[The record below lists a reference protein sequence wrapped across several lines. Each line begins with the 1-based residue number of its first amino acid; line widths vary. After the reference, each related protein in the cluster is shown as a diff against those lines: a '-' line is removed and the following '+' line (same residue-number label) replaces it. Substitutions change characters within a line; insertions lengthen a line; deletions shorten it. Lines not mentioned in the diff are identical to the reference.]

1 VALGEQELH
10 TVSEQLGSPVFNGTG
25 TAYRF
30 RTARFPRFL
39 VEQELLTI
47 SEQLGSPVFT
57 GTGTAYCFRTAGF
70 PGFKWNRYCLLF
82 QNSWVPRFLVEQELL
97 TVSEQL
103 GSPVFSGTGT
113 AYRFRTAGFP
123 GF

>member
-1 VALGEQELH
+1 VEQERL
-10 TVSEQLGSPVFNGTG
+10 TVSEQLGSPVFNGKG

-30 RTARFPRFL
+30 RTAGFPRFL
-39 VEQELLTI
+39 
-47 SEQLGSPVFT
+47 
-57 GTGTAYCFRTAGF
+57 A
-70 PGFKWNRYCLLF
+70 
-82 QNSWVPRFLVEQELL
+82 EQELL

-103 GSPVFSGTGT
+103 GSSVFSGTGI

>member
-1 VALGEQELH
+1 MALGEQELL
-10 TVSEQLGSPVFNGTG
+10 TVSEQLGSPVFNRTG

-47 SEQLGSPVFT
+47 SEQLGSPVFS

-70 PGFKWNRYCLLF
+70 PGF
-82 QNSWVPRFLVEQELL
+82 
-97 TVSEQL
+97 
-103 GSPVFSGTGT
+103 
-113 AYRFRTAGFP
+113 
-123 GF
+123 

>member
-1 VALGEQELH
+1 MEQELL
-10 TVSEQLGSPVFNGTG
+10 TVSEQLGSPVFNRTG

-39 VEQELLTI
+39 VEQELLTV
-47 SEQLGSPVFT
+47 SEQ
-57 GTGTAYCFRTAGF
+57 
-70 PGFKWNRYCLLF
+70 
-82 QNSWVPRFLVEQELL
+82 WVLWFLVEQELL
-97 TVSEQL
+97 TLSEHL

-113 AYRFRTAGFP
+113 AYRFRTAGVP